1 MNGGAVVKGGAPMN
15 GGAVVKGEAAMRGGV
30 VMRGVR
36 TGWVLARHEL
46 RLMACLGLW
55 VARRTDGVRDGAAFG
70 YARGQAALMFGFAF
84 VCVVE
89 TVAMSVLLGDWPAV
103 HAVVLF
109 LDVYTVVFVVA
120 LHAASVVRPHV
131 LDGGAL
137 RVRRAVHVD
146 LRIPLERIASVRRE
160 LRMTHERADGE
171 LDVAVGSQT
180 TVTLELTE
188 PVTHVTFLGR
198 RHEVRVVRLHADDA
212 DGLVRALAGSAHPPQ
227 DRCKPSLR

>member
-1 MNGGAVVKGGAPMN
+1 
-15 GGAVVKGEAAMRGGV
+15 MRGAL
-30 VMRGVR
+30 RIAR
-36 TGWVLARHEL
+36 ILARHEL
-46 RLMACLGLW
+46 RLMASLGLW
-55 VARRTDGVRDGAAFG
+55 VARRAHGVRGGTAFG
-70 YARGQAALMFGFAF
+70 YARGQAALMAGFAF
-84 VCVVE
+84 VCAVE

-131 LDGGAL
+131 LDAGAL

-160 LRMTHERADGE
+160 LRMTHEEAAGE

-180 TVTLELTE
+180 TVTVELTE
-188 PVTHVTFLGR
+188 PVTHVTFFGHR
-198 RHEVRVVRLHADDA
+198 REVRVVRFHADDP
-212 DGLVRALAGSAHPPQ
+212 DGLVRALTAGEQAGE
-227 DRCKPSLR
+227 RAARA

>member
-1 MNGGAVVKGGAPMN
+1 
-15 GGAVVKGEAAMRGGV
+15 MRGL
-30 VMRGVR
+30 R
-36 TGWVLARHEL
+36 TVWILARHEL
-46 RLMACLGLW
+46 RLMVSLGLW
-55 VARRTDGVRDGAAFG
+55 VARRTHGVRDGAAFG

-89 TVAMSVLLGDWPAV
+89 TVAMSVLLSDWPAV

-131 LDGGAL
+131 LAAGAL

-146 LRIPLERIASVRRE
+146 LLVPLERIASVRRE
-160 LRMTHERADGE
+160 LRMTHEEADGE

-180 TVTLELTE
+180 TVTLELAE
-188 PVTHVTFLGR
+188 PVAHVTFFGR
-198 RHEVRVVRLHADDA
+198 RREVRVVRLHADDA
-212 DGLVRALAGSAHPPQ
+212 DGLVRALAGSAHPLQ
-227 DRCKPSLR
+227 AGCKPSPR